1 MCTVNNLLFYQSRL
15 FWGGQDSR
23 KAPSKNGS
31 LFIFHTC
38 LSHEGKAIFPCEY
51 LVLAVSEII

>member
-51 LVLAVSEII
+51 LILAVSEII